1 MHHPIQ
7 MKPADTENRNGIE
20 ISKKQKIFLLKINNN
35 FFEERKLFIGMI
47 SRNCEE
53 NDIRVMFSPYGQI
66 EDCTVLRDSNLKSR
80 GKSILKTYN
89 PIIII
94 YIFFSKGCAF
104 VTYLKRQSAINAIK
118 SMHHSETMEVWI
130 EYK

>member
-1 MHHPIQ
+1 
-7 MKPADTENRNGIE
+7 
-20 ISKKQKIFLLKINNN
+20 
-35 FFEERKLFIGMI
+35 MI

-80 GKSILKTYN
+80 G
-89 PIIII
+89 
-94 YIFFSKGCAF
+94 CAF

-118 SMHHSETMEVWI
+118 SMHHSQTMEVSLANLVKAFQQS
-130 EYK
+130 YRVS

>member
-1 MHHPIQ
+1 
-7 MKPADTENRNGIE
+7 
-20 ISKKQKIFLLKINNN
+20 
-35 FFEERKLFIGMI
+35 MI

-80 GKSILKTYN
+80 G
-89 PIIII
+89 
-94 YIFFSKGCAF
+94 CAF

-118 SMHHSETMEVWI
+118 SMHHSQTMEVI
-130 EYK
+130 VNLICSFRVHFCF